1 MVAAGTLIWI
11 SAAPLLRLIIPVAGG
26 FVVTKLDLFPQAA
39 AGGMGQI
46 ILNITQPCLMF
57 SRIISA
63 FTAQNISGLGPIM
76 LIAAMYQAIGVGIA
90 LIIKQLF
97 WVPHRFRWGIFVAGG
112 WGNYGDISTPIAMSI
127 MGAAPFKGAGDQALS
142 VAYISAMSFYYMITL
157 FPLGGHKLIALDF
170 KGPDIDS
177 DSSRDEF
184 RRRRFAIFSWFPKTF
199 SRVFRS
205 RDLTGG
211 GEVHSPSE
219 RKLPDVEVGVYATA
233 DNEIG
238 TATYLASSAAASST
252 AVTAL
257 DTQSLNIGLFPK
269 ETGDSE
275 LALPTIPNM
284 QSQVLAPSQ
293 GRILWRRTMEFV
305 KEVCSPS
312 SLSVIVAL
320 PIAVVPALKGLF
332 IAVDNSPIHPGPD
345 GLPPLSFLFE
355 TAIFIGAASVPLGL
369 VCLGSALARLEIP
382 RGQLNKLSVGAIT
395 SITVGRMVVTP
406 VLGVLL
412 TKGLVHGGVIPEE
425 DKVLQFVS
433 LIFSCIPSGV
443 NQVFL
448 TQVYSGDGSAE
459 HPPAF
464 LLPQYA
470 MLLFSMTGVVAY
482 SLTAYF

>member
-1 MVAAGTLIWI
+1 MLTAGALIWI

-90 LIIKQLF
+90 LITKQFF

-127 MGAAPFKGAGDQALS
+127 MGAAPFNGAGDQALS

-157 FPLGGHKLIALDF
+157 FPLGGHKLIAFDF

-184 RRRRFAIFSWFPKTF
+184 RRRRFAIFSWFPKTIA
-199 SRVFRS
+199 RIFRS
-205 RDLTGG
+205 KNLTGG

-219 RKLPDVEVGVYATA
+219 RKLPDVEVGGLYNSGER
-233 DNEIG
+233 DRNG
-238 TATYLASSAAASST
+238 
-252 AVTAL
+252 
-257 DTQSLNIGLFPK
+257 DSLNFGLFPK
-269 ETGDSE
+269 EAGDSE
-275 LALPTIPNM
+275 LELPTVPNM
-284 QSQVLAPSQ
+284 QSQAPAPSQ
-293 GRILWRRTMEFV
+293 GRILWRRMVEFV

-320 PIAVVPALKGLF
+320 PIVVVPALKGLF
-332 IAVDNSPIHPGPD
+332 IAVDNSPIHPGTD

-382 RGQLNKLSVGAIT
+382 RGQLNKLPVGAIT
-395 SITVGRMVVTP
+395 SITVGRMIVTP

-412 TKGLVHGGVIPEE
+412 TKALVHGGIIPEE
-425 DKVLQFVS
+425 NKVLQFVS

-470 MLLFSMTGVVAY
+470 MLFFSMTGVVAY
-482 SLTAYF
+482 SLSAYF

>member
-1 MVAAGTLIWI
+1 MRSLFQSFVSSPSQTSGIFLDY
-11 SAAPLLRLIIPVAGG
+11 RG

-46 ILNITQPCLMF
+46 ILNIAQPCLMF
-57 SRIISA
+57 SRIVPA
-63 FTAQNISGLGPIM
+63 FTAQNISALGPIM

-90 LIIKQLF
+90 LITKQFF
-97 WVPHRFRWGIFVAGG
+97 WVPHRFRWGIFVVGG
-112 WGNYGDISTPIAMSI
+112 WGNYGDISTPIALSI
-127 MGAAPFKGAGDQALS
+127 MGAAPFNGAGDQALS
-142 VAYISAMSFYYMITL
+142 VAYISAMTFYYMITF

-184 RRRRFAIFSWFPKTF
+184 RRRHFAIFSWFPKTIA
-199 SRVFRS
+199 RIFRS
-205 RDLTGG
+205 KNLTGD

-219 RKLPDVEVGVYATA
+219 RKLPDVEVYTTA
-233 DNEIG
+233 ENEIG

-252 AVTAL
+252 A
-257 DTQSLNIGLFPK
+257 SLNFGRFLK
-269 ETGDSE
+269 VAGDSE
-275 LALPTIPNM
+275 LELPTTPKR
-284 QSQVLAPSQ
+284 QSQVLAPSR
-293 GRILWRRTMEFV
+293 GRRIWRRMVAFT
-305 KEVCSPS
+305 KDVCAPS
-312 SLSVIVAL
+312 SISVIIAL

-345 GLPPLSFLFE
+345 GLPPLSFLFQA
-355 TAIFIGAASVPLGL
+355 AIFIGAASVPLGL

-382 RGQLNKLSVGAIT
+382 RGQLNKLPVGAIT
-395 SITVGRMVVTP
+395 SIAVGRMIVTP

-412 TKGLVHGGVIPEE
+412 TKGLVHGGIIPKE

-470 MLLFSMTGVVAY
+470 MLFFSMTGVVAY
-482 SLTAYF
+482 SLSAYF